1 MITFPAVHYISG
13 SGDKTFD
20 KVMDVI
26 NKFLPMIS
34 KGTDEGTIRPAGPC
48 IFVYKGIA
56 EDMSKPFK
64 LEIGWVVSDKTKD
77 QGELK
82 VRKTEAFKC
91 ASVLM
96 TGPVS
101 NITKA
106 YEKLMP
112 AVGAANQTLTGENRE
127 VYLY

>member
-1 MITFPAVHYISG
+1 MIRSLALAAVAVLFAQVARAAEPPAAAKDDGYSLGEVRMITFPAVHYISG
-13 SGDKTFD
+13 SADTTFD
-20 KVMDVI
+20 KMMDVI

-64 LEIGWVVSDKTKD
+64 LEIGWGVSDKTKD

-82 VRKTEAFKC
+82 RLKTE
-91 ASVLM
+91 
-96 TGPVS
+96 
-101 NITKA
+101 
-106 YEKLMP
+106 
-112 AVGAANQTLTGENRE
+112 
-127 VYLY
+127 